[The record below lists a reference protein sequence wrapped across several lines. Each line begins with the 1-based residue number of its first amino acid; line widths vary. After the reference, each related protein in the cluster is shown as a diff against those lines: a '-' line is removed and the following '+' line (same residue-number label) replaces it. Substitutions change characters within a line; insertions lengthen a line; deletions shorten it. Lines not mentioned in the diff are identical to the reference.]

1 MLQVCG
7 IHLTYVR
14 LVSKLD
20 LLKRNVAILPNEE
33 QMELMRHTCNILNTN
48 SFEVVVTASRDK
60 DRTTS
65 LRGLYP
71 MGAFQN
77 HCCVPNTRHH
87 FDDQQRLHVSAVL
100 PIAAGEE
107 ITMSYTDLLWDT
119 LTRRR
124 FLKVTKRFACNCNRC
139 SDPQVRQHCDN
150 SLGQKFMWNT
160 LPVSFRNLA
169 LSLAHF
175 FARETIVRGT
185 CYPAI
190 LSIVSHLGPVTS
202 ARPV

>member
-1 MLQVCG
+1 
-7 IHLTYVR
+7 
-14 LVSKLD
+14 
-20 LLKRNVAILPNEE
+20 
-33 QMELMRHTCNILNTN
+33 MELMKRTCDILNTN
-48 SFEVVVTASRDK
+48 SFEVVVTSSRDK

-87 FDDQQRLHVSAVL
+87 FDDQQRMHVNAVL

-119 LTRRR
+119 LSRRQ
-124 FLKVTKRFACNCNRC
+124 FLKITKRFSCNCNRC
-139 SDPQVRQHCDN
+139 SDPLVCQYCDN
-150 SLGQKFMWNT
+150 FSRQKFMQNI
-160 LPVSFRNLA
+160 LPLSFRNSDLN
-169 LSLAHF
+169 SAHF
-175 FARETIVRGT
+175 FVQETIAQDT
-185 CYPAI
+185 CYLAI
-190 LSIVSHLGPVTS
+190 LSIVNHPGSVTS